1 MNRHAVTTTLL
12 CLPLATATWITSTL
26 AQGWPAKPVRIVIP
40 FAPGASAD
48 ILTRHFGPKYAETFG
63 QQFILDNRGAAG
75 SAGVQA
81 AAAAAPDGY
90 TFMTATAAH
99 AMDQSLRKKAAFDL
113 ARDFDPVALFA
124 SAPFMLLVHP
134 SLPVKSVKELIALAK
149 ARPGQ
154 LTFGSAVAGSTSH
167 LIGELF
173 KTQTNVNLVHVAYK
187 GTAYAVTDLIGGRIS
202 MMFSNNL
209 GSHVKS
215 GRLRALAMTSAK
227 RSTAAPELP
236 TLAEAGVPGF
246 ESTTW
251 FALVAP
257 AGTPR
262 DAVTRL
268 NEATGKLL
276 KTPEIRELL
285 LTQNSAEPIG
295 GSPEQAAAHIRSEIA
310 KWGQVI
316 RAAGISLD

>member
-1 MNRHAVTTTLL
+1 MIRYRTAAVWLFSPFCILAHANTTH
-12 CLPLATATWITSTL
+12 
-26 AQGWPAKPVRIVIP
+26 AQAWPAKPVRIIVP

-48 ILTRHFGPKYAETFG
+48 ILTRHFGPKYAEIFG

-81 AAAAAPDGY
+81 AAAAPADGY

-99 AMDQSLRKKAAFDL
+99 AMDQSLRKKTSFDL
-113 ARDFDPVALFA
+113 TRDFDPVTLFA

-134 SLPVKSVKELIALAK
+134 SLPVRSVKELIAFAK

-173 KTQTNVNLVHVAYK
+173 KTQAGVNLVHVAYK

-209 GSHVKS
+209 GAHVKS
-215 GRLRALAMTSAK
+215 GRLRAVAMTSAK
-227 RSTAAPELP
+227 RSAAAPDLP
-236 TLAEAGVPGF
+236 TLNESGLPGF

-251 FALVAP
+251 FALIAP

-262 DAVTRL
+262 DAVIRL
-268 NEATGKLL
+268 NDTTEKLL
-276 KTPEIRELL
+276 KTAEIRELL
-285 LTQNSAEPIG
+285 LHHNSAEPMG
-295 GSPEQAAAHIRSEIA
+295 GTPEQAAAHIKREIA
-310 KWGQVI
+310 KWAQVI
-316 RAAGISLD
+316 KHAGVSLD